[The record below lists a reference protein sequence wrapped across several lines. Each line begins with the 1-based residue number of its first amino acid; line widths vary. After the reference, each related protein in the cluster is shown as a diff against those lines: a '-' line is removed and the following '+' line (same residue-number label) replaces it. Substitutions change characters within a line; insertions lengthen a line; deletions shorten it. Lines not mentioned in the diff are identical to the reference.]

1 MGMINRLL
9 IVTTRESFERLMS
22 IVSLIALVL
31 IVGIALFESVRA

>member
-1 MGMINRLL
+1 MINRLL